1 MFYDFLG
8 SDLDPQHCLLY
19 NICKL
24 TATNK
29 HFEETCVQN
38 EVPDQQ
44 WQATK
49 INISLFIPNLFVCNS
64 VQDCNIEEYIL
75 YWTLITKTSRVKNT
89 NKKMA
94 WHQTNCQSTVMFVT
108 TRVHVFLKS
117 YNFRSNFE
125 HSNLIIRTNMYTK
138 IWGFY

>member
-75 YWTLITKTSRVKNT
+75 YWNINHKNITS
-89 NKKMA
+89 KKYKQENGLA
-94 WHQTNCQSTVMFVT
+94 
-108 TRVHVFLKS
+108 
-117 YNFRSNFE
+117 SNQLSKYCNVCHNSQQGF
-125 HSNLIIRTNMYTK
+125 MY
-138 IWGFY
+138 I